1 MDAESARDRVKSELV
16 GIMRMTNAHG
26 IELVT
31 DEVAPFR
38 REYRC
43 ELPER
48 IRANANGD
56 ELESVMTFWCVV
68 SSNGDGFDVI
78 YDEVDDRFGLAV
90 VHRNGLGVVIGWDRS
105 LLDAFRRM

>member
-1 MDAESARDRVKSELV
+1 MDAESARSRVKSELV
-16 GIMRMTNAHG
+16 GIMRVTNWHG

-38 REYRC
+38 REYKC

-48 IRANANGD
+48 IRAHANRD
-56 ELESVMTFWCVV
+56 ELESVMTFWCVI

-78 YDEVDDRFGLAV
+78 YDEVEDRFGLAV
-90 VHRNGLGVVIGWDRS
+90 VQRNGLGVVTGWCRT
-105 LLDAFRRM
+105 LLDAFRGM